1 MRLEGTEIEEM
12 MDGYRAGEVALGA
25 SMCVV
30 LFSMS
35 LFHNVLTLC
44 DISVATTTET
54 CIDVEIV
61 R

>member
-1 MRLEGTEIEEM
+1 M
-12 MDGYRAGEVALGA
+12 MDAYRAGEVALGA

-30 LFSMS
+30 LLSTS